1 MYCSEDTARCQQ
13 FIQVWSCLSLG
24 DSVCDLDSPGTVGV
38 RKNNLLS
45 STSLYIN

>member
-1 MYCSEDTARCQQ
+1 MSTVHTSVVLFEFR
-13 FIQVWSCLSLG
+13 LG